1 MYTDLITI
9 NDFKRELRLS
19 LTGQNIEDLNDY
31 IEEVAKNTMADLL
44 GDELSDFETEIVKE
58 TPEAKWI
65 TLWAKAKLACV
76 YFIYSEYMNFVG
88 TMKKNGLYKDV
99 ISNAEQTDSIQYR
112 NQITIAYNKG
122 VSYYNDSIYILING
136 DYKAQ
141 SKHKEQKCII

>member
-19 LTGQNIEDLNDY
+19 LTGQNLEDLNDY
-31 IEEVAKNTMADLL
+31 IEEVAKNTMTDLL

-58 TPEAKWI
+58 TPEERWT
-65 TLWAKAKLACV
+65 TLWEKAKLSCV

-136 DYKAQ
+136 DYTAK

>member
-19 LTGQNIEDLNDY
+19 LTGQNLEDLNDY
-31 IEEVAKNTMADLL
+31 IEEVAKNTMTDLL

-58 TPEAKWI
+58 TPEAKWT
-65 TLWAKAKLACV
+65 TLWGKAKLSCV
-76 YFIYSEYMNFVG
+76 YFIYAEYMNFVG

-136 DYKAQ
+136 DYTSQ